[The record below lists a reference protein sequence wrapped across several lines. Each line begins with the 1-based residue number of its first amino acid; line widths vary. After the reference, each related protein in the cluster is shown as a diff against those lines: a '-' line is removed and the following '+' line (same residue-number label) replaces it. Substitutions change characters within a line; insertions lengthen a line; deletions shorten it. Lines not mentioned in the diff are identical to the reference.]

1 MVTNPSNPCGSVYE
15 EEHLRQILEI
25 ASRHHVPILADEIY
39 EDFLF
44 SGQKFNA
51 LSSLS
56 VDVPVITC
64 SGISKRFL
72 VPGWRMGWLI
82 IHDRNNILGNK
93 IRKGLSNMASRILG
107 PCVLI
112 QRALPAILQS
122 PQEEFRDMMRFVE
135 VRLYLLIN
143 NNPVL
148 IGLELELI
156 FTIIV

>member
-15 EEHLRQILEI
+15 EEHLREILRI
-25 ASRHHVPILADEIY
+25 ASRNRIPVLADEIY
-39 EDFLF
+39 EDFTF
-44 SGQKFNA
+44 SGQKFTA

-72 VPGWRMGWLI
+72 VPGWRLGWLI
-82 IHDRNNILGNK
+82 IHDRNNVLGDD

-122 PQEEFRDMMRFVE
+122 SQGYFRDMMEFVE
-135 VRLYLLIN
+135 VRPN
-143 NNPVL
+143 N
-148 IGLELELI
+148 
-156 FTIIV
+156 TKIIPPSPNYGDG